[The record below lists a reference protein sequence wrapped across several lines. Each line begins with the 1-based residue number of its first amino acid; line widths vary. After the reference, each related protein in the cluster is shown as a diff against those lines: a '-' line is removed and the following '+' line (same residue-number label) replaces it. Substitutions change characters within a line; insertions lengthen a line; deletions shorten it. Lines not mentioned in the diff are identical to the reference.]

1 MKKMMALLLVLLLAL
16 GCAGAACAELYGEEI
31 RFRGLAW
38 GCTLE
43 DLVSQ
48 ACVEDTN
55 TSSGSAHDVAYFLYG
70 EADKHKYVTD
80 IVRRKGLPITEAAGY
95 ELDGAYLYFV
105 KEPDK
110 NGNVVSADA
119 ARLKLIYGE
128 YVVKT
133 MGSGVFDDIT
143 AKLTSLYGDVD
154 FTYETEEGNWKGKK
168 AKRTSNVWY
177 GANGT
182 MVSVSYFV
190 GWGTTINYSYEGAD
204 ELLKNASYGN
214 LSGL

>member
-16 GCAGAACAELYGEEI
+16 GCAGAACGEIYGEEI

-43 DLVSQ
+43 DLVNQ
-48 ACVEDTN
+48 ACVEDAN
-55 TSSGSAHDVAYFLYG
+55 TSSTSAHDVAYFLYG
-70 EADKHKYVTD
+70 ETDKHKYVTD
-80 IVRRKGLPITEAAGY
+80 IVARKGLPINEAAGY

-105 KEPDK
+105 KKPDK
-110 NGNVVSADA
+110 NGNVIGADA
-119 ARLKLIYGE
+119 ARLELICGE

-133 MGSGVFDDIT
+133 SGAAVFDDIT
-143 AKLTSLYGDVD
+143 VKLTSLYGDVD

-182 MVSVSYFV
+182 MVSVSYYV
-190 GWGTTINYSYEGAD
+190 GWGTAITYSYEGAD